1 MGSTRACLWARIQVG
16 RVDSNIPAHLVDIHS
31 LSSETMFTVVG
42 FDAKPISGPPPPGPY
57 KMQRTTTI
65 THVFDDEL

>member
-1 MGSTRACLWARIQVG
+1 MGETRACLWTRIQVG
-16 RVDSNIPAHLVDIHS
+16 PPVGGVTAFNSFPS